1 MKYLLLNFSAPLQAW
16 GGTIPGNL
24 RTIENHP
31 TKSGVVGFLA
41 ACLGIKWDEP
51 ELLVALADRITVA
64 CRVDAPG
71 SKTSDFHIVK
81 NTFLRYGPK
90 YTGRAKL
97 KSIISLR
104 DYLCNAVFTICIQG
118 ENLEELYNAIREP
131 VFVPFL
137 GRKSC
142 LPNPVFP
149 RIIEAS
155 SLYRAFE
162 QYKVA
167 EIHADLIPV
176 LPDDDQVQV
185 FWEGTDDSITP
196 VRQEWKYDQPN
207 GTSLFRQRLEYMGY
221 IERVA

>member
-16 GGTIPGNL
+16 GGPLPGNL

-41 ACLGIKWDEP
+41 ACLGIKREEP
-51 ELLVALADRITVA
+51 ELLIALANRIKVA

-81 NTFLRYGPK
+81 NTFLRYSPT

-97 KSIISLR
+97 KSIVSLR

-118 ENLEELYNAIREP
+118 ENLEELYEAVRMP

-137 GRKSC
+137 GRRCC

-149 RIIEAS
+149 RIIEADN
-155 SLYRAFE
+155 LCQAFE
-162 QYKVA
+162 KYKIA
-167 EIHADLIPV
+167 EIHEDLIPL
-176 LPDDDQVQV
+176 LPKEDQTQV
-185 FWEGTDDSITP
+185 YWEGTDDSITP
-196 VRQEWKYDQPN
+196 VRQEWKCDQPN
-207 GTSLFRQRLEYMGY
+207 GTSMFRQRLEFMGY
-221 IERVA
+221 IGKVA